1 MTFKRV
7 GYNLINTILLCFLL
21 SSCQTPKYSKVNN
34 FSQSQNILP
43 EVQYSLSE
51 NFNPNNINCIAI
63 GKIKDNSD
71 ASEYKSLDKITLI
84 RHALYGH
91 LSPKNYQ
98 DIELHKVAFVMKS
111 SDTNQLILKNL
122 DCDALIEGTITEFKN
137 DFYLAYSSTNVG
149 LNLFLKDKNNQIL
162 WKASHTATSRA
173 GSVPY
178 SPIGLATGLF
188 TASSNTEEEVAF
200 QMIDTVVR
208 RVLKTLPETTSVQNN
223 NQLKYAI
230 IPKTKIIEVPS
241 KQIIKKQKTP
251 SVLFASG
258 EYSQA
263 IDLINSD
270 LKSNRDNHKLIF
282 LKGRSQ
288 LMLNQY
294 EKAASTFLDALAI
307 KMDSDYLNGLGY
319 AYTKLKQLDKAL
331 AAYNKAIIINNKNSY
346 AYFNAGLLL
355 ENKGNK
361 KRAADYF
368 YSAGTSSLLN
378 KDFLKANNAHDA
390 LQRLSKSENKLL
402 EKSSK
407 LKNLIKELS
416 EHEDKDFKI
425 VKVKSEKN

>member
-51 NFNPNNINCIAI
+51 YFNPNNINCIAI

-84 RHALYGH
+84 RQAIYGH

-111 SDTNQLILKNL
+111 SNTNQLILKNL

-149 LNLFLKDKNNQIL
+149 LTLFLKDKNNQIL

-173 GSVPY
+173 GSVPF

-188 TASSNTEEEVAF
+188 TASSNTEEEIAF

-208 RVLKTLPETTSVQNN
+208 RILKTLPEKTNVKNK
-223 NQLKYAI
+223 NQLKYAS
-230 IPKTKIIEVPS
+230 IPKNKTSKKITKKENSPE
-241 KQIIKKQKTP
+241 
-251 SVLFASG
+251 VLFASG
-258 EYSQA
+258 QYGEA
-263 IDLINSD
+263 IDLININ
-270 LKSNRDNHKLIF
+270 LKSNENNHELVF

-288 LMLNQY
+288 LMLSEY
-294 EKAASTFLDALAI
+294 ENATSTFLDAIAI
-307 KMDSDYLNGLGY
+307 KIDDNYLNGLGY
-319 AYTKLKQLDKAL
+319 AYTKLNQLDKAL
-331 AAYNKAIIINNKNSY
+331 ASYNKAISINNKNSY
-346 AYFNAGLLL
+346 AYFNSGLLL
-355 ENKGNK
+355 ENQGF
-361 KRAADYF
+361 KRKAADYF
-368 YSAGTSSLLN
+368 YSAGTSSLLV
-378 KDFLKANNAHDA
+378 KDFKMANNAYNA
-390 LQRLSKSENKLL
+390 LQRLSNQESYVIKKSK
-402 EKSSK
+402 K
-407 LKNLIKELS
+407 LKELIEELYVF
-416 EHEDKDFKI
+416 DDNNFKI
-425 VKVKSEKN
+425 VKVNTKGN

>member
-1 MTFKRV
+1 
-7 GYNLINTILLCFLL
+7 
-21 SSCQTPKYSKVNN
+21 
-34 FSQSQNILP
+34 
-43 EVQYSLSE
+43 
-51 NFNPNNINCIAI
+51 
-63 GKIKDNSD
+63 
-71 ASEYKSLDKITLI
+71 
-84 RHALYGH
+84 
-91 LSPKNYQ
+91 
-98 DIELHKVAFVMKS
+98 
-111 SDTNQLILKNL
+111 
-122 DCDALIEGTITEFKN
+122 
-137 DFYLAYSSTNVG
+137 
-149 LNLFLKDKNNQIL
+149 
-162 WKASHTATSRA
+162 
-173 GSVPY
+173 
-178 SPIGLATGLF
+178 
-188 TASSNTEEEVAF
+188 
-200 QMIDTVVR
+200 
-208 RVLKTLPETTSVQNN
+208 
-223 NQLKYAI
+223 
-230 IPKTKIIEVPS
+230 
-241 KQIIKKQKTP
+241 
-251 SVLFASG
+251 
-258 EYSQA
+258 
-263 IDLINSD
+263 
-270 LKSNRDNHKLIF
+270 
-282 LKGRSQ
+282 
-288 LMLNQY
+288 MLNQY

>member
-51 NFNPNNINCIAI
+51 YFNPNNINCIAI

-84 RHALYGH
+84 RQAIYGH

-111 SDTNQLILKNL
+111 SNTNQLILKNL

-149 LNLFLKDKNNQIL
+149 LTLFLKDKNNQVL
-162 WKASHTATSRA
+162 WKASHTAVSRA
-173 GSVPY
+173 GSVPF

-188 TASSNTEEEVAF
+188 TASSNTEEEIAF

-208 RVLKTLPETTSVQNN
+208 RILKTLPEKTNVKNK
-223 NQLKYAI
+223 NQLKYAS
-230 IPKTKIIEVPS
+230 IPKNKTSKKITKKENSPE
-241 KQIIKKQKTP
+241 
-251 SVLFASG
+251 VLFASG
-258 EYSQA
+258 QYGEA
-263 IDLINSD
+263 IDLININ
-270 LKSNRDNHKLIF
+270 LKSNENNHELVF

-288 LMLNQY
+288 LMLSEY
-294 EKAASTFLDALAI
+294 ENATSTFLDAIAI
-307 KMDSDYLNGLGY
+307 KIDDNYLNGLGY
-319 AYTKLKQLDKAL
+319 AYTKLNQLDKAL
-331 AAYNKAIIINNKNSY
+331 ASYNKAISINNKNSY
-346 AYFNAGLLL
+346 AYFNSGLLL
-355 ENKGNK
+355 ENQGF
-361 KRAADYF
+361 KRKAADYF
-368 YSAGTSSLLN
+368 YSAGTSSLLV
-378 KDFLKANNAHDA
+378 KDFKMANNAYNA
-390 LQRLSKSENKLL
+390 LQRLSNQESYVIKKSK
-402 EKSSK
+402 K
-407 LKNLIKELS
+407 LKELIEELYVF
-416 EHEDKDFKI
+416 DDNNFKI
-425 VKVKSEKN
+425 VKVNTKGN

>member
-7 GYNLINTILLCFLL
+7 GYNFINKILLCFLL
-21 SSCQTPKYSKVNN
+21 SSCQTPKYSKVHN

-71 ASEYKSLDKITLI
+71 VSEYKSLDKITLI
-84 RHALYGH
+84 RHAIYGH

-111 SDTNQLILKNL
+111 SNTNQLILKNL
-122 DCDALIEGTITEFKN
+122 DCDAIIEGIITEFKN

-149 LNLFLKDKNNQIL
+149 LTLFLKDKNNQIL
-162 WKASHTATSRA
+162 WKASHTATSIA
-173 GSVPY
+173 GSVPF

-188 TASSNTEEEVAF
+188 TASSNTIEEVAF

-208 RVLKTLPETTSVQNN
+208 RVLKTLPETTRVLNN

-241 KQIIKKQKTP
+241 KQAVKKQITP

-258 EYSQA
+258 EYGQA
-263 IDLINSD
+263 IDLINSY
-270 LKSNRDNHKLIF
+270 LKSSKNNHELVF

-288 LMLNQY
+288 LMLNEY
-294 EKAASTFLDALAI
+294 ENATSTFLDAIAI
-307 KMDSDYLNGLGY
+307 KIDDNYLNGLGY
-319 AYTKLKQLDKAL
+319 AYTKLNQLDKAL
-331 AAYNKAIIINNKNSY
+331 ASYNKAISINNKNSY
-346 AYFNAGLLL
+346 AYFNSGLLL
-355 ENKGNK
+355 ENQGINRK
-361 KRAADYF
+361 AADYF
-368 YSAGTSSLLN
+368 YSAGTSSLLV
-378 KDFLKANNAHDA
+378 KDFKMANNAYNA
-390 LQRLSKSENKLL
+390 LQRLSNLESYVIKKSKRL
-402 EKSSK
+402 
-407 LKNLIKELS
+407 KELIEEFS
-416 EHEDKDFKI
+416 EFDDNNFKI
-425 VKVKSEKN
+425 VKVNTKGN

>member
-1 MTFKRV
+1 MTFKQI
-7 GYNLINTILLCFLL
+7 GYNLIKTILLCFLL

-34 FSQSQNILP
+34 FSQSKNILP

-71 ASEYKSLDKITLI
+71 AKEYKSLDKITLI
-84 RHALYGH
+84 RHAIYGH

-111 SDTNQLILKNL
+111 SNTNELILKNL
-122 DCDALIEGTITEFKN
+122 NCDALIEGTITEFKN

-173 GSVPY
+173 GSVPF

-188 TASSNTEEEVAF
+188 TASSNTEEEIAF

-208 RVLKTLPETTSVQNN
+208 RVLKTLPETTNVQNK
-223 NQLKYAI
+223 NQLKYAT
-230 IPKTKIIEVPS
+230 IPERNNIKVSP
-241 KQIIKKQKTP
+241 KQVIKKQNDP
-251 SVLFASG
+251 SFLFASG
-258 EYSQA
+258 EYGQA
-263 IDLINSD
+263 IDLINTK
-270 LKSNRDNHKLIF
+270 LVSNNDNQKLIF
-282 LKGRSQ
+282 LKGRAQ

-294 EKAASTFLDALAI
+294 EKAASTFLDVLAI

-319 AYTKLKQLDKAL
+319 AYTKSKQPDKAL
-331 AAYNKAIIINNKNSY
+331 AAYKKAITINNKNSY

-361 KRAADYF
+361 TRAADYF

-378 KDFLKANNAHDA
+378 KDFLKANNAYDA
-390 LQRLSKSENKLL
+390 LQRLSKNESKLL
-402 EKSSK
+402 KKTIK
-407 LKNLIKELS
+407 LENLIKELS
-416 EHEDKDFKI
+416 EHEDNDFRI
-425 VKVKSEKN
+425 VKVKSETN

>member
-137 DFYLAYSSTNVG
+137 DFYLAYSSTNIG
-149 LNLFLKDKNNQIL
+149 LTLFLKDKNNQIL
-162 WKASHTATSRA
+162 WKASHTAKSRA
-173 GSVPY
+173 GSVPF